1 MNFVSVPKKNK
12 DIECTIQQAIKIIG
26 VQVTTFNSF
35 LTTVPFFERHHQR
48 EIFLAILAILI

>member
-26 VQVTTFNSF
+26 VRVTTFTHF
-35 LTTVPFFERHHQR
+35 
-48 EIFLAILAILI
+48 